1 MDSDEERLAAWV
13 LSRARLPRTADP
25 WDAIKSAG
33 SCAGALQGFHPLVP
47 IQVRDRAARSFE
59 RAKREGYL
67 IVALTEPSYPRLL
80 RQIFDPP
87 VALSVWGTLRP
98 EDALG
103 ISIVGSRRPTPY
115 GLAASRRLS
124 RDLARAG
131 LAIVSGL
138 ARGIDA
144 SAHRGAIEEGGR
156 TLAVLGSGLLS
167 LYPREHRRLAEEIAS
182 AGAVLSEFD
191 LHEPPLGRNFPR
203 RNRVI
208 SGLTLGTLV
217 VEAATKSGSLVS
229 ARLAADQNRD
239 VFAVPGPIDSTTSEG
254 VHELIRD
261 GACLVARAEHV
272 LEELREEVREA
283 LRLKAA
289 PGTAAT
295 APELDEDEDAVLKAL
310 RKSLAR
316 PLDVDEIL
324 DTVRLPTERT
334 LAALCR
340 LEVARRVRRHPDGR
354 YRPEI

>member
-25 WDAIKSAG
+25 WDAIESAG
-33 SCAGALQGFHPLVP
+33 SCAGALQGLAPVVP
-47 IQVRDRAARSFE
+47 IGVRDAAARSFE
-59 RAKREGYL
+59 RAEKEGYR

-87 VALSVWGTLRP
+87 IALSVWGTLRP

-103 ISIVGSRRPTPY
+103 ISIVGSRRPTSY

-131 LAIVSGL
+131 LAITSGL

-144 SAHRGAIEEGGR
+144 SAHRGALEEGGR
-156 TLAVLGSGLLS
+156 TLAVLGSGLCS
-167 LYPREHRRLAEEIAS
+167 LYPREHRRLAEEIATS
-182 AGAVLSEFD
+182 GAVLSEFD
-191 LHEPPLGRNFPR
+191 LNEPPLGRNFPR

-208 SGLTLGTLV
+208 SGLTLGTIV

-254 VHELIRD
+254 AHELIRD
-261 GACLVARAEHV
+261 GARLVGRAEHV
-272 LEELREEVREA
+272 LEELREDVREA
-283 LRLKAA
+283 LRIKASPRTA
-289 PGTAAT
+289 PT
-295 APELDEDEDAVLKAL
+295 APELDEDENAVVRAL
-310 RKSLAR
+310 RQSLTR
-316 PLDVDEIL
+316 PLDVDEL
-324 DTVRLPTERT
+324 LEAVALPTERT
-334 LAALCR
+334 LAALSR